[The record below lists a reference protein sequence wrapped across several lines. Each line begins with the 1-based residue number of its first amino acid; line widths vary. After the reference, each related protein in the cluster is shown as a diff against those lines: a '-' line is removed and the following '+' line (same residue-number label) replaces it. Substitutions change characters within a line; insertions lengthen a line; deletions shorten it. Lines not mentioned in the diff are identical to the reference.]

1 MERKPCVVQ
10 RQIQLHIHF
19 TLPHTPCSQTWGKD
33 SFSLT
38 APRTWKQAII
48 RIPGSIWRSPGVT
61 LKKKKERK
69 NVDAIMCT
77 LSGSLKCVWQCLL
90 CCSLGRRKRTAWR
103 ILPSVAPWSLCH
115 GTDETI
121 APLRL
126 YGVTLFLA
134 HDRMTMACHT
144 VCVSNPWD
152 LLYTPGQ

>member
-1 MERKPCVVQ
+1 MLYNGKYNYTFTSLSHTHPAARLEER
-10 RQIQLHIHF
+10 
-19 TLPHTPCSQTWGKD
+19 
-33 SFSLT
+33 T
-38 APRTWKQAII
+38 AFLWQHRV
-48 RIPGSIWRSPGVT
+48 PGSKQSYVSQEAYDVLQVLR
-61 LKKKKERK
+61 LKKKERK

-144 VCVSNPWD
+144 VCVSSPWD